1 MLDTY
6 RKVET
11 PEGVELQLRAA
22 GPVARALAFV
32 IDLLLR
38 GVILV
43 LLSISLSIVG
53 NFGMGLFL
61 IVVFMMEWF
70 YPVLFEVYRQ
80 GETPGKRMMG
90 LRVLNDNGTP
100 VGWGP
105 SLVRNLLR
113 AVDFL
118 PSFYGF
124 GLASMLLSRDFKR
137 LGDHA
142 AGTIVVYQDRGLRNV
157 AIPDLPAFAPPLNL
171 NLAEQRA
178 VITFAERSQRLTDSR
193 SEELADLLTPLTGV
207 QGKPGIQR
215 LYQMANWLVGKR

>member
-1 MLDTY
+1 M
-6 RKVET
+6 
-11 PEGVELQLRAA
+11 QLRAA

-207 QGKPGIQR
+207 QGGPGIQR